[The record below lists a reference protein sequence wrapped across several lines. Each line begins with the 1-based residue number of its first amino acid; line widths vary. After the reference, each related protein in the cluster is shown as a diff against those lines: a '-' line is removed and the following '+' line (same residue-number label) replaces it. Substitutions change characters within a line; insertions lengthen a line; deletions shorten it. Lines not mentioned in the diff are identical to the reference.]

1 MATTMSNICDF
12 CGAAFT
18 RKANLK
24 LHIQRRHERESAGAQ
39 SRSAFDCP
47 FCSSIFDTREEI
59 GDHVRADHDELLT
72 FQKIS
77 AINNKIVIFR
87 RNLIM
92 EKQSLA
98 DFCHSKRA
106 LSEIFNL
113 IKFELTK
120 RSAFRISVVI
130 TANYELPELSE
141 NGRSADNDT
150 FSLRTKGEVINEFES
165 DRKIKRKIK
174 TLLQGAIDREE
185 DLLTRGS
192 GWCFE
197 NLQSCDVLFYDL
209 QYI

>member
-1 MATTMSNICDF
+1 MSNTCDF
-12 CGAAFT
+12 CRATFT

-24 LHIQRRHERESAGAQ
+24 LHIQRQHESAGAQ
-39 SRSAFDCP
+39 SRSVFNCP

-59 GDHVRADHDELLT
+59 GIHVKADHSEVLT

-77 AINNKIVIFR
+77 AINNKIAIFR
-87 RNLIM
+87 KNLIM
-92 EKQSLA
+92 EKKSLA
-98 DFCHSKRA
+98 DFCHSRRT

-130 TANYELPELSE
+130 TVNYELPELSE
-141 NGRSADNDT
+141 DGRSVDNDT

-174 TLLQGAIDREE
+174 TLLQGAVDREE
-185 DLLTRGS
+185 DLLSRGS

-209 QYI
+209 NYI

>member
-1 MATTMSNICDF
+1 MSNTCDL

-18 RKANLK
+18 RKSNLK
-24 LHIQRRHERESAGAQ
+24 HHIRRRHEPVQTRSQ
-39 SRSAFDCP
+39 STFDCP
-47 FCSSIFDTREEI
+47 FCTSTFDTKEVISE
-59 GDHVRADHDELLT
+59 HVKVNHHELLT

-87 RNLIM
+87 KNLIS
-92 EKQSLA
+92 EKKSLT
-98 DFCHSKRA
+98 DFCYSKRT
-106 LSEIFNL
+106 LSEIYNL
-113 IKFELTK
+113 IKFELVK

-141 NGRSADNDT
+141 EGRSVDNDT

-174 TLLQGAIDREE
+174 TLLQGAVDREE

-209 QYI
+209 SYI